1 MTPDKGFLLRSLA
14 PGTNP
19 YNRTEMS
26 SVKRVLAYV
35 PAIRFD
41 CVQPERHKQRR
52 LWTQSAPR
60 AILILSGEEAHCDD
74 QTESSDRSVH

>member
-1 MTPDKGFLLRSLA
+1 
-14 PGTNP
+14 
-19 YNRTEMS
+19 
-26 SVKRVLAYV
+26 VKRVLAYV